1 MLANFMVVM
10 IATFIMISVPR
21 HIIVSGTKKTSRN
34 SERVVS
40 RGYVPR
46 YFPDEREEA
55 LLVEPVSEL
64 VDEPFPFTEEEK
76 AEILSAL
83 PADDA
88 DVEYVSD
95 EEYSE
100 LLNIVTSQEDREQHL
115 LDSYEAKNKAGI

>member
-1 MLANFMVVM
+1 MVVNFMVVM
-10 IATFIMISVPR
+10 TATFILVSIPR

-34 SERVVS
+34 GERVVS

-46 YFPDEREEA
+46 YFPDEREEP

-64 VDEPFPFTEEEK
+64 VDEPFPFSEKEK

-100 LLNIVTSQEDREQHL
+100 LLNIVNSQEEREQHL
-115 LDSYEAKNKAGI
+115 LASYEAKK

>member
-1 MLANFMVVM
+1 MVVNFMVVM
-10 IATFIMISVPR
+10 IATFILVSVPR

-40 RGYVPR
+40 RGYVSR
-46 YFPDEREEA
+46 YFPDEREES

-64 VDEPFPFTEEEK
+64 VDEPFPFTEKEK

-115 LDSYEAKNKAGI
+115 LDSYEEKNKAG

>member
-1 MLANFMVVM
+1 MAISFMVVM

-21 HIIVSGTKKTSRN
+21 HIIVSGTKKNSRK

-46 YFPDEREEA
+46 YFPDEREEP

-115 LDSYEAKNKAGI
+115 LDSYEAKNKAG

>member
-1 MLANFMVVM
+1 MAISFMVVM
-10 IATFIMISVPR
+10 IATFMLVTVPR
-21 HIIVSGTKKTSRN
+21 HIIVSGTKKNLRK

-46 YFPDEREEA
+46 YFPDEREEP

-95 EEYSE
+95 EEYSQ
-100 LLNIVTSQEDREQHL
+100 LLNIVNSQEEREQHL
-115 LDSYEAKNKAGI
+115 LASYEAKNKAG

>member
-1 MLANFMVVM
+1 MAINFMVVM

-46 YFPDEREEA
+46 YFPDEREET

-64 VDEPFPFTEEEK
+64 VDEPFPFSEKEK

-95 EEYSE
+95 ETYSE
-100 LLNIVTSQEDREQHL
+100 LLDIVTSQEEREQHL
-115 LDSYEAKNKAGI
+115 LVSYEAKNKAG

>member
-1 MLANFMVVM
+1 MIVNFMVVM
-10 IATFIMISVPR
+10 IATFIIISVPR
-21 HIIVSGTKKTSRN
+21 HIIVSGTKKTSRS

-46 YFPDEREEA
+46 YFPDEREES

-64 VDEPFPFTEEEK
+64 VDEPFPFSEKEK

-95 EEYSE
+95 ETYSE
-100 LLNIVTSQEDREQHL
+100 LLDIVTSQEEREQHL
-115 LDSYEAKNKAGI
+115 LVSYEAKNKAG

>member
-1 MLANFMVVM
+1 MVVNFMVVM
-10 IATFIMISVPR
+10 IATFIMVSVPR
-21 HIIVSGTKKTSRN
+21 HIIVSGTKKNPRN

-46 YFPDEREEA
+46 YFPDEREET

-64 VDEPFPFTEEEK
+64 VDEPFPFTEKEK

-100 LLNIVTSQEDREQHL
+100 LLNIVSSQEDREQHL
-115 LDSYEAKNKAGI
+115 LDSYEAKNKAG